1 MYNTW
6 YPDVDDTAVAI
17 IAFLEQNPASVESDC
32 ILAAANWILG
42 MQSSD
47 RGWVSFDV
55 DNDKLW
61 SNKIPFGDMDALC
74 DPSTSDVTGL
84 ILEALGLMMKC
95 AREQCIDL
103 GELSNCMD
111 IACHRGI
118 AFIAKSRRKM
128 EVGMDDGV
136 SIIFM
141 APEMYSVPC
150 NTSSKIV
157 SLSTR

>member
-1 MYNTW
+1 
-6 YPDVDDTAVAI
+6 VVI

-32 ILAAANWILG
+32 IVAAANWILG

-47 RGWVSFDV
+47 SGWASFDV

-61 SNKIPFGDMDALC
+61 LNEIPFSDMDALC
-74 DPSTSDVTGL
+74 GPPTADINSW
-84 ILEALGLMMKC
+84 ILEAIGLMMKC
-95 AREQCIDL
+95 AKEQCIYL
-103 GELSNCMD
+103 GELS
-111 IACHRGI
+111 IVWTLLLVVALPSLP
-118 AFIAKSRRKM
+118 KSRRKM

-136 SIIFM
+136 SRIFM
-141 APEMYSVPC
+141 APVMCFVDC